1 MSSHQSNKAKMKA
14 AVIHGPRDIRVE
26 AVDRPA
32 IQNDE
37 VLVKVKVCGICGT
50 DLHLYKTGTA
60 PNKILGH
67 EWSGEVAEIGS
78 DIKGL
83 NVGDRVAGVGYRLSG
98 GHYNVPGEGLDGA
111 FAEYVAVPKPL
122 VGNTFL
128 KLPDG
133 LSLELAATIEPVSI
147 ACFAVEQAQL
157 QPKDSVVIF
166 GAGMIG
172 QCIVQI
178 CKALGVS
185 NVIVFEPSA
194 KRRAMASEMGAA
206 AAFNPL
212 ETDPVKAVEEA
223 TEGRMASVIFE
234 CSGVPTSFFKA
245 IQMARFFGRIMQ
257 IGFFEQDI
265 QLSAELVNRLTTYR
279 NITWR
284 GCGGQKWDMALDMVN
299 SGKVNTKKLI
309 THEFPLESIQEA
321 FKVQLD
327 AEKAIKV
334 IVKP

>member
-1 MSSHQSNKAKMKA
+1 MKA
-14 AVIHGPRDIRVE
+14 AIIHGPRDIRVE

-37 VLVKVKVCGICGT
+37 VLVKVRACGICGT
-50 DLHLYKTGTA
+50 DLHLYKTGDA

-83 NVGDRVAGVGYRLSG
+83 NVGDRVAGVGYRIVG
-98 GHYNVPGEGLDGA
+98 KQVNVPGEGLDGA

-122 VGNTFL
+122 VGNSFL
-128 KLPDG
+128 KLPQS
-133 LSLELAATIEPVSI
+133 LSWELAATIEPVSI
-147 ACFAVEQAQL
+147 ACFVVEQAQL
-157 QPKDSVVIF
+157 QPKDTIVIF

-178 CKALGVS
+178 CKNLGVS
-185 NVIVFEPSA
+185 KIIVFEPSS
-194 KRRAMASEMGAA
+194 KRRAMASEMGANEA
-206 AAFNPL
+206 LNPL
-212 ETDPVKAVEEA
+212 ETDPVKAVEKA
-223 TEGRMASVIFE
+223 TTGWMANVIFE
-234 CSGVPTSFFKA
+234 CSGVPTSLFKA
-245 IQMARFFGRIMQ
+245 IQMTRFFGRIMQ

-265 QLSAELVNRLTTYR
+265 ALSAELVNRLTTYR

-309 THEFPLESIQEA
+309 THQFPLDRIQEA
-321 FKVQLD
+321 FNAQLNAD
-327 AEKAIKV
+327 EAIKV
-334 IVKP
+334 LVKL

>member
-1 MSSHQSNKAKMKA
+1 MKA
-14 AVIHGPRDIRVE
+14 AVIHGPRGIRFE
-26 AVDRPA
+26 TVDRPA
-32 IQNDE
+32 LQSDE
-37 VLVKVKVCGICGT
+37 VLVKVKACGICGT
-50 DLHLYKTGTA
+50 DLHIYKTGKTT
-60 PNKILGH
+60 NKILGH

-78 DIKGL
+78 DVKGL
-83 NVGDRVAGVGYRLSG
+83 SLGDRVAGVGFRLSG
-98 GHYNVPGEGLDGA
+98 GQVNVPGEGLDGA

-128 KLPDG
+128 KIPDG
-133 LSLELAATIEPVSI
+133 LSWELAATIEPVAI
-147 ACFAVEQAQL
+147 TCFAVEQAQL
-157 QPKDSVVIF
+157 QPKDNVVIF

-172 QCIVQI
+172 QCIAQI
-178 CKALGVS
+178 CKNVGVS
-185 NVIVFEPSA
+185 KIIVFEPSA
-194 KRRAMASEMGAA
+194 NRRAMAGEMGAD

-223 TEGRMASVIFE
+223 TERRMANVIFE
-234 CSGVPTSFFKA
+234 CSGAPAALFKA

-257 IGFFEQDI
+257 LGVFEQDI
-265 QLSAELVNRLTTYR
+265 QLSAELVNRLMIYR

-284 GCGGQKWDMALDMVN
+284 GCGGQKWDMALDMVS

-309 THEFPLESIQEA
+309 THQFPLDRIQEA
-321 FKVQLD
+321 FKAQMD

>member
-1 MSSHQSNKAKMKA
+1 MSSHHRNKAKMRA

-32 IQNDE
+32 LQNDE
-37 VLVKVKVCGICGT
+37 VLVRVKVCGICGT

-78 DIKGL
+78 EVKGL
-83 NVGDRVAGVGYRLSG
+83 SVGDRVAGVGFRLSG

-111 FAEYVAVPKPL
+111 FAEYVAVPNPL

-128 KLPDG
+128 KLPSS
-133 LSLELAATIEPVSI
+133 LSWELAATIEPVSI

-157 QPKDSVVIF
+157 QPKDTVVIF

-172 QCIVQI
+172 QCIAQI
-178 CKALGVS
+178 CKNVGVS
-185 NVIVFEPSA
+185 KVIVFEPSA
-194 KRRAMASEMGAA
+194 NRRAMASEMGSD

-212 ETDPVKAVEEA
+212 ETDPVKAVEKA
-223 TEGRMASVIFE
+223 TTGRMASVIFE

-309 THEFPLESIQEA
+309 THEFPLDSIQEA